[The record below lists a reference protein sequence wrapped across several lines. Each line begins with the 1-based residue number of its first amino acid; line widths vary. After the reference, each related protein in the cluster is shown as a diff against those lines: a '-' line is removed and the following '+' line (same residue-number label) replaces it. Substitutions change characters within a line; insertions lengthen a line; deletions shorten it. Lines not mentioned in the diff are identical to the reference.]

1 MKFFKRE
8 ETLLQ
13 DLFSLRRRKFAPSST
28 RAAGL
33 NQALGLTCRTKF
45 TSNESQVVVV
55 YCEIIS
61 ADKKGERN

>member
-13 DLFSLRRRKFAPSST
+13 DLF
-28 RAAGL
+28 L

-61 ADKKGERN
+61 ADKYGERN